1 MLTPDYLEHVADEV
15 IELYSEF
22 EQTIIKDIVKRLL
35 KTNLLV
41 PSVNHQVKVLQE
53 SGILY
58 NDIIKEISK
67 ITGKSEEVIKK
78 IFEDS
83 AIKSITLDD
92 NIYKQ
97 AGLNP
102 LPFNQS
108 ESVLEILIAGLSKTN
123 KQVNNLTM
131 TLAGNSQAKFTN
143 AVNLA
148 YMQITTG
155 AFDRNTAILNA
166 VKNLS
171 DDGLDIVYPSGK
183 VSKVDVAVRRAVLT
197 GVSQTCGKMQEI
209 RADEM
214 NCDLMELTAHPGA
227 RVTEK
232 NDYTNHSWWQGRI
245 VSRSGKKGYLSL
257 EDIGYGEV
265 TGFLGINCRHGW
277 FPFYEGITERRYTD
291 EELVNINNQTVKY
304 KNEDIGLYEVTKK
317 QREKERNI
325 RRLKRE
331 VGVYE
336 EILANTDDEDL
347 RNATNVKYNYAKD
360 RLKNAQNDL
369 KDFIEET
376 ELRRDYT
383 RERVVSSKIDKTKA
397 NKNDIIEI
405 PEALNKVIREQNIN
419 EKTETLFNKYL
430 IEENVIIDSSNSK
443 PMYYSQDKDKIIINL
458 EHNDL
463 KYYKLDQALSHEII
477 HMLDKRNNIV
487 NNSRDFIIEKLNK
500 AKLYIK
506 NNYSYYYGIMN
517 NEEYSSNMA
526 LSDIFSYL
534 TDGKLKGDFG
544 HSLEYWANDDIIA
557 NETLAN
563 ILSSYITDDNKL
575 FEIIDDIKPLKDLKE
590 EMINIYEKLET

>member
-1 MLTPDYLEHVADEV
+1 MLTPDYLEHVADDV
-15 IELYSEF
+15 IDLYAEF
-22 EQTIIKDIVKRLL
+22 EQTIIRDIAKRLL

-41 PSVNHQVKVLQE
+41 PSVNHQIKVLQE
-53 SGILY
+53 SGLLY

-67 ITGKSEEVIKK
+67 ITGKSETKIKK

-83 AIKSITLDD
+83 AMQSISLDD
-92 NIYKQ
+92 SIYKE

-108 ESVLEILIAGLSKTN
+108 KSILQMLIGSLEKTN

-131 TLAGNSQAKFTN
+131 TLAGNAQAKFTN

-155 AFDRNTAILNA
+155 AFDKNTAILNA
-166 VKNLS
+166 VKVLS

-197 GVSQTCGKMQEI
+197 GVSQTCGKLQEI
-209 RADEM
+209 RAEEM

-232 NDYTNHSWWQGRI
+232 NDYTNHSWWQGKI

-277 FPFYEGITERRYTD
+277 FPFYEGITKRTYTD
-291 EELVNINNQTVKY
+291 EELANINNQTVKY
-304 KNEDIGLYEVTKK
+304 KNEDIELYEATKK

-331 VGVYE
+331 VGAYE
-336 EILANTDDEDL
+336 EILKNTDNEEL
-347 RNATNVKYNYAKD
+347 KNVTNIKYINTKNK
-360 RLKNAQNDL
+360 LKNAQNDL

-383 RERVVSSKIDKTKA
+383 RERVYNNIKKNSFKEDNKIKSAEKNDNIVEYGSSKYL
-397 NKNDIIEI
+397 NEDIE
-405 PEALNKVIREQNIN
+405 KVCN
-419 EKTETLFNKYL
+419 EVYNKYEKNGYENITLVDTKTNSMIGGIHTDYKKDSVDLSSLQKELSRKCDDRSL
-430 IEENVIIDSSNSK
+430 ILV
-443 PMYYSQDKDKIIINL
+443 
-458 EHNDL
+458 HN
-463 KYYKLDQALSHEII
+463 HP
-477 HMLDKRNNIV
+477 
-487 NNSRDFIIEKLNK
+487 NNSTF
-500 AKLYIK
+500 
-506 NNYSYYYGIMN
+506 S
-517 NEEYSSNMA
+517 
-526 LSDIFSYL
+526 LSDISGL
-534 TDGKLKGDFG
+534 LKSKKLKG
-544 HSLEYWANDDIIA
+544 IIA
-557 NETLAN
+557 VGEKYNYFL
-563 ILSSYITDDNKL
+563 
-575 FEIIDDIKPLKDLKE
+575 EIIESNFEESKSKEIMDLICNKIVKINNTKKVEMLDIEKIYKE
-590 EMINIYEKLET
+590 IFNGDEFSYGKKKK

>member
-1 MLTPDYLEHVADEV
+1 MLTPDYLEHVSDDIV
-15 IELYSEF
+15 ELYSEF

-35 KTNLLV
+35 KINLLV

-67 ITGKSEEVIKK
+67 ITGKSEETIKK
-78 IFEDS
+78 IFENS

-108 ESVLEILIAGLSKTN
+108 ESILKMLLAGLNKTN

-143 AVNLA
+143 AINLA

-166 VKNLS
+166 VKVLS

-277 FPFYEGITERRYTD
+277 FPFYEGITKRQYTD
-291 EELVNINNQTVKY
+291 EELANINNQTVKY
-304 KNEDIGLYEVTKK
+304 KNEDIGFYEATKK

-331 VGVYE
+331 VGAYE
-336 EILANTDDEDL
+336 EILVNADNEDL
-347 RNATNVKYNYAKD
+347 INATNVKYINAKNK
-360 RLKNAQNDL
+360 LKNVQNDL

-383 RERVVSSKIDKTKA
+383 RERVINTTNKKNSFREDKKMSSTDKDEKIEEYGSSKYLDKDVEKICNEVYNKYEKNGYENITLVDTKN
-397 NKNDIIEI
+397 NKMIGGIHTDYRKDSVDLSSLQKELSRKCNDRSLVLIHNHPNDSTFSTADII
-405 PEALNKVIREQNIN
+405 
-419 EKTETLFNKYL
+419 
-430 IEENVIIDSSNSK
+430 
-443 PMYYSQDKDKIIINL
+443 
-458 EHNDL
+458 
-463 KYYKLDQALSHEII
+463 
-477 HMLDKRNNIV
+477 
-487 NNSRDFIIEKLNK
+487 DFIKNKKLC
-500 AKLYIK
+500 
-506 NNYSYYYGIMN
+506 
-517 NEEYSSNMA
+517 
-526 LSDIFSYL
+526 
-534 TDGKLKGDFG
+534 
-544 HSLEYWANDDIIA
+544 
-557 NETLAN
+557 N
-563 ILSSYITDDNKL
+563 ILAVGKDYNYFL
-575 FEIIDDIKPLKDLKE
+575 EIDLKE
-590 EMINIYEKLET
+590 SQNISESILNDIYVEIYNIIKGKKENSHLITNEVVHNVYKKIFNRKGWSYGRKRRKT